1 MADINQKHG
10 KHVKSRPSDKDL
22 TEADIIPAS
31 TSFIS
36 GQISLHNIVHLSLIK
51 IRTHNISGDRH

>member
-22 TEADIIPAS
+22 TEADIHVVPAF
-31 TSFIS
+31 TDV
-36 GQISLHNIVHLSLIK
+36 LKL
-51 IRTHNISGDRH
+51 

>member
-31 TSFIS
+31 VVELVINLT
-36 GQISLHNIVHLSLIK
+36 N
-51 IRTHNISGDRH
+51 

>member
-31 TSFIS
+31 TDVPKLSYVEKS
-36 GQISLHNIVHLSLIK
+36 ALHVTVL
-51 IRTHNISGDRH
+51 